1 MNIII
6 PMKRVPDTETKVG
19 VANGQI
25 DASTLK
31 SWVINPYDEYAIEE
45 GLRLIERVGSGQ
57 ITIVSIGPNKAQE
70 TIRKALAI
78 GAHKAYHLQDD
89 AFENLDPLGQA
100 RVWAAAIEKIG
111 EYDLIWTGWK
121 HTDDDLG
128 QAAVFLAQF
137 LDLPHVSTIM
147 SVEEAGDD
155 YVIVNAEVDGGFAKI
170 QVETPVVLTESQGPN
185 EPRYPT
191 LRGIMGARRKP
202 MTVWSADDLG
212 IDVDQ
217 LEPLIEV
224 ITVTKPAGRSTG
236 RIIEGETEEA
246 ARELIRLLN
255 EEAKV
260 LSIAG

>member
-19 VANGQI
+19 VSNGQV
-25 DASTLK
+25 DPNTLK

-45 GLRLIERVGSGQ
+45 ALRLIEQVGSGQ
-57 ITIVSIGPNKAQE
+57 ITIVSMGPKKVQE
-70 TIRKALAI
+70 TIRKALAM

-89 AFENLDPLGQA
+89 ALENLDPMGQA
-100 RVWAAAIEKIG
+100 RVLAAAIEKIG
-111 EYDLIWTGWK
+111 DYDLIWMGWK
-121 HTDDDLG
+121 ETDDDLG
-128 QAAVFLAQF
+128 QTAILLAEF

-147 SVEEAGDD
+147 TVEEAGDD
-155 YVIVNAEVDGGFAKI
+155 YVIANAEVEGGYAKVR
-170 QVETPVVLTESQGPN
+170 VETPVVLTESQGPN

-191 LRGIMGARRKP
+191 LRGIMGAKRKP
-202 MTVWSADDLG
+202 MTVWSVDDLD
-212 IDVDQ
+212 IDLDE
-217 LEPLIEV
+217 LEPLLEV
-224 ITVTKPAGRSTG
+224 VSVTKPAARSAG
-236 RIIEGETEEA
+236 RIIDGEVDES